1 MSRPLSRMRVIA
13 VWLLAALLGAC
24 GGGGG
29 GSGRAANSGAGG
41 GSPAAAANVLA
52 ISVDAGPSNFVNGLF
67 TTVTVCIPSSA
78 TCQTVDHVLV
88 DTGSTGLRL
97 MASVLQS
104 SLVLPAQ
111 TDSGGNLVA
120 ECTQFADGFTWG
132 PLKIA
137 DVKIAGEEAAA
148 VPIQVIGDPAY
159 AAIPNDCVNTGPPE
173 NTVESFGAKG
183 VLGVGVF
190 KEDCGPT
197 CLSDGNGFYYICP
210 CQENMQSSALALD
223 RQVQNP
229 VAMFANDNNGV
240 IIELSDVPAEGAAS
254 VSGSLVFGIDTQAN
268 NRLGSVQ
275 VFKVRPDTGTFVT
288 TYNNQLFNS
297 SLIDSGSS
305 VNFFADAAIH
315 VCEQADLYAPGF
327 YCPTPTL
334 ALSAEVKGTDGVS
347 ATLAFSVAN
356 AHTLFSNN
364 PGHWAFNNL
373 AAPDIL
379 PNSFIWGLPAFMG
392 RPVFTAIEGQN
403 TSVGAGPYFAF

>member
-1 MSRPLSRMRVIA
+1 MMRPLSRKIVIA
-13 VWLLAALLGAC
+13 CLVTVFLGAC

-29 GSGRAANSGAGG
+29 DSGSVANSGAGG

-52 ISVDAGPSNFVNGLF
+52 ITVDAGPSNFVNGLF
-67 TTVTVCIPSSA
+67 TSVTVCIPDSA

-97 MASVLQS
+97 MASVLQ
-104 SLVLPAQ
+104 LTLPAQ
-111 TDSGGNLVA
+111 TDSGGNRVA
-120 ECTQFADGFTWG
+120 ECAQFADGFTWG

-173 NTVESFGAKG
+173 NTVKSFGAKG

-190 KEDCGPT
+190 KEDCGPG
-197 CLSDGNGFYYICP
+197 CLSDGTGFYYLCP

-240 IIELSDVPAEGAAS
+240 IIELPDVAPEGEVS

-268 NRLGSVQ
+268 NRLGSAQ
-275 VFKVRPDTGTFVT
+275 VFKVRPNTGTFVT
-288 TYNNQLFNS
+288 TYNNQLYNS

-347 ATLAFSVAN
+347 AILAFSVAN

-373 AAPDIL
+373 AAPDIIS
-379 PNSFIWGLPAFMG
+379 NSFIWGLPAFMG

-403 TSVGAGPYFAF
+403 TSAGAGPYFAF